1 MKNLFLFSAFLVF
14 ACSCGNNNSNNKGV
28 DYFFE
33 IEFGGETHEIRG
45 NTTDDYPIGSLN
57 ACYASSL
64 QVLQFTIGDKSA
76 DNYISGENL
85 SISMSVDNMS
95 IGNNSGSLNLL
106 AAGVTFTDYLASLGI
121 DYPYNAFFSETSGT
135 TYSGGAD
142 MDISDITITDL
153 GNAPSTWNQADCDA
167 PVGGTCFKETVKGSY
182 ESVLYFTDRSSVPY
196 VYSIPVPIKIRF
208 SAPRLN

>member
-45 NTTDDYPIGSLN
+45 NTTDVYPIGSLN
-57 ACYASSL
+57 ACYAANL
-64 QVLQFTIGDKSA
+64 QTLQFTIGDKSA

-95 IGNNSGSLNLL
+95 IGNNSGSLNLVV
-106 AAGVTFTDYLASLGI
+106 AGVTFTDYLASIGI
-121 DYPYNAFFSETSGT
+121 DYPHNVYFSETSGAT
-135 TYSGGAD
+135 SFGGEMA
-142 MDISDITITDL
+142 ISDITITDL

-182 ESVLYFTDRSSVPY
+182 ESVLYFTDGSSFPY

>member
-45 NTTDDYPIGSLN
+45 NTTDDYPMSLN
-57 ACYASSL
+57 ACYAANL
-64 QVLQFTIGDKSA
+64 QTLQFTIGDKSA

-106 AAGVTFTDYLASLGI
+106 AAGVTFTDYLASIGI
-121 DYPYNAFFSETSGT
+121 DYPYNAFFSETSGAT
-135 TYSGGAD
+135 SFGGEMA
-142 MDISDITITDL
+142 ISDITITDL

-167 PVGGTCFKETVKGSY
+167 PK
-182 ESVLYFTDRSSVPY
+182 RSRP
-196 VYSIPVPIKIRF
+196 
-208 SAPRLN
+208 

>member
-1 MKNLFLFSAFLVF
+1 MKNLFLFSAYLVF

-45 NTTDDYPIGSLN
+45 NTTDNSPIGLN
-57 ACYASSL
+57 ACAASSL

-85 SISMSVDNMS
+85 SISMVVDNMS
-95 IGNNSGSLNLL
+95 IGNNSGSLNLT
-106 AAGVTFTDYLASLGI
+106 AAGVTFTDYLASIGI
-121 DYPYNAFFSETSGT
+121 DYPFNFFFSETSGDT
-135 TYSGGAD
+135 LIGGEMA
-142 MDISDITITDL
+142 ISDITITDL
-153 GNAPSTWNQADCDA
+153 GNAPSYWNQADCDA
-167 PVGGTCFKETVKGSY
+167 PVGGICFKETVKGSY
-182 ESVLYFTDRSSVPY
+182 ESVLYFLDDSSVPY

-208 SAPRLN
+208 SALRLN